1 MSLSELEKDAL
12 MQAKA
17 GNAEAVY
24 KVLKEY
30 KYLAVTIARKYYLL
44 GGEKDDLIQ
53 EGMMGLF
60 NAISSYDADKNVAFK
75 TYASRLVERN
85 IISAIR
91 HSVSGKH
98 QVLNDSVSLDNSEEI
113 SLGSF
118 PEQDLI
124 MQEGY
129 KELQEIIDSKLS
141 KFESQ
146 VVKYYLKGYN
156 YIDIAQFLGKEPK
169 SIDNALSRIKSK
181 LQFLKERL

>member
-1 MSLSELEKDAL
+1 MSEIEKEIL
-12 MQAKA
+12 NKAKA
-17 GNAEAVY
+17 GDADAID

-53 EGMMGLF
+53 EGMIGLF
-60 NAISSYDADKNVAFK
+60 KAVSSYEIDKNVSFK
-75 TYASRLVERN
+75 TYASRLVERD

-98 QVLNDSVSLDNSEEI
+98 QVLNDSVSLDNTEEI
-113 SLGSF
+113 FLGSF
-118 PEQDLI
+118 PEQDVI
-124 MQEGY
+124 MQERY
-129 KELQEIIDSKLS
+129 EELQEIIATKLS
-141 KFESQ
+141 KFEAQ

-156 YIDIAQFLGKEPK
+156 YIDIAEILGKTPK

-181 LQFLKERL
+181 LQFLKENL